1 MDVEPQKEI
10 SPKVCVT
17 SRNTQLSK
25 ITYSIVTLGIN
36 DKVFQSLFIF
46 GIKTIDTKSFQIYS
60 FENKIRKKLS
70 NKVL

>member
-17 SRNTQLSK
+17 LRNTTFKNNLF
-25 ITYSIVTLGIN
+25 YSDSGCKWSNFSIF
-36 DKVFQSLFIF
+36 VFW
-46 GIKTIDTKSFQIYS
+46 GIKTIDTQNFEIYS
-60 FENKIRKKLS
+60 FENEIREKLS